1 MGLSHSL
8 DKMDEAGFVGWDT
21 MVWPRSEVKVG
32 HLERGGVWFLSLVW
46 ETGRENGGPWYRGV
60 KEGGKRGV
68 WRSVKKSVEGEQRRW
83 QQPVSVGGEGW

>member
-68 WRSVKKSVEGEQRRW
+68 WRSVKKSVEGGQRRW
-83 QQPVSVGGEGW
+83 QQPVSVGGGGW